1 MDLMIAATA
10 LSLGAILVTRNLAD
24 IDSLGA
30 ELLIR

>member
-10 LSLGAILVTRNLAD
+10 LSLGVVLVTRKSVD
-24 IDSLGA
+24 VDRLGV